1 MRDGK
6 KCYDPPLVITSY
18 ETSLLLDIDRY
29 QGIHPECKEEAEV
42 NQARIT
48 ESYRKWY
55 SRDMRNFRRDN
66 GIKLGEY
73 QLLANYCGLS
83 SAPPHLLIDWMQ
95 SYIDETENS
104 NPVNHYTAHQLI
116 DWAKTIVTVYGG
128 CRKIQVEYKRQRDWS
143 KRLTP

>member
-1 MRDGK
+1 
-6 KCYDPPLVITSY
+6 
-18 ETSLLLDIDRY
+18 
-29 QGIHPECKEEAEV
+29 V